1 MLAKDAN
8 DVPMLQS
15 NRATDKANEIANRLL
30 KTTPHLA
37 RQLPTDS
44 MFKHLT
50 QNGPAQPTNPVVM
63 PAIKRV
69 DNIKDPKKK
78 GSTIVGGAPTAM
90 TNTSNNFNP
99 MFRPELSVV
108 DWQKKYAELENKCKK
123 LEEDLE
129 VLRHDKQEKEHR
141 YVKRETGYRKLVDE
155 LHEELRRDFSLNGE
169 DRKKMEGIA
178 ALHSKIMNSIND
190 IQLKTSKVLLDQEKD
205 IIRFFNNKINEIKK
219 QFEEERIKR
228 GKKDQS
234 YEVKEKQLIAELEW
248 IKDIA
253 QKIDQEN
260 HTLMKKHMEL
270 KAQYA
275 TQENDREI
283 LLREVIL
290 KKKKNAIL
298 KSQIDQYEK
307 ILEEVSKG
315 KEGENSSL
323 LQEFPGESVDRN
335 QGVNASQGDRRSQL
349 FSAGQDRVQTAATE
363 MRTQNIISKLKSS
376 LQREKKKVQQLKTLY
391 IKELE
396 SKSTLEKVLR
406 SCIEDIKDDIFT
418 MQKDKT
424 ATKKFNTTNEL
435 LDKKD
440 RNGLVEKLINDERI
454 LTLIYDKTFYASNKK
469 IEIPPELLRDDEDDN
484 LEGFEE

>member
-1 MLAKDAN
+1 
-8 DVPMLQS
+8 V
-15 NRATDKANEIANRLL
+15 E
-30 KTTPHLA
+30 
-37 RQLPTDS
+37 
-44 MFKHLT
+44 
-50 QNGPAQPTNPVVM
+50 
-63 PAIKRV
+63 
-69 DNIKDPKKK
+69 
-78 GSTIVGGAPTAM
+78 
-90 TNTSNNFNP
+90 
-99 MFRPELSVV
+99 
-108 DWQKKYAELENKCKK
+108 WQKKYSELENKYKK
-123 LEEDLE
+123 LEEDTR
-129 VLRHDKQEKEHR
+129 VLQHDKDEKEHR

-155 LHEELRRDFSLNGE
+155 LHEELRRDFSLNGA
-169 DRKKMEGIA
+169 DRKKMEEIA
-178 ALHSKIMNSIND
+178 GLHGKILDNINN

-219 QFEEERIKR
+219 QFEEERIRR

-307 ILEEVSKG
+307 MLEDVSKG

-335 QGVNASQGDRRSQL
+335 PAMNASQGGDRRSQL
-349 FSAGQDRVQTAATE
+349 FSAGQERIQTAASTQ
-363 MRTQNIISKLKSS
+363 MRTQNIITKLKSS
-376 LQREKKKVQQLKTLY
+376 LQREKRKVQQLKTLY

-406 SCIEDIKDDIFT
+406 GCIEDIKDDIFT

-424 ATKKFNTTNEL
+424 TTKKFGAQNEL

-469 IEIPPELLRDDEDDN
+469 IEIPPELLRDDEDDDN
-484 LEGFEE
+484 LDALEE